1 MYTLDDVL
9 LLVSAIKAKSNGDK
23 LTTEQEEMLQR
34 SYDINFARRARKAKG
49 VNIVPP
55 IKDALISCGLDKMAE
70 WYERKDERTSSEVL
84 GYFLYNIVRDS
95 SVDIDTKKDLLLFKA
110 LLEKKNKPITLKE
123 LFVLAHQG
131 LYDDVT
137 IEEMFNNLEE
147 RDKFFERLNG
157 CVIEESICRMDIKGY
172 DPSDLGSIKVDMG
185 SVDNP
190 MLLVSG
196 LNLTSMPKLNNN
208 GDDEVC
214 FITISDLHL
223 DKGCY
228 ESDGTFK
235 ERRFEENIM
244 AFSAFKEALLR
255 DFAKRGQKIGGIV
268 FTGDFI
274 EGFTKGENKPH
285 FVPENRED
293 LLGQYIRFSS
303 RHPNFEISTKRDSD
317 PGFVAY
323 IAGNHDMT
331 VGKEMFDRFMHT
343 ISSDAMFLGAGQAR
357 IKVGEEFITFLHH
370 DSLDWGMPDYD
381 LTYQGRN
388 KKNRNVFQ
396 FDNFFMICEDHLK
409 TVSDKS
415 NYTLHQLFIDVGE
428 RLKKENP
435 ELYRFYQP
443 YITATEETPA
453 FFHRNM
459 YISGGVLH
467 HQSGD
472 DEYPKTM
479 KFHDFIKENPAF
491 VEEIIKNGGI
501 IPEYGRNDRYRSM
514 ITSLA
519 HFHEAIGS
527 KDARV
532 SFGVEEDGVK
542 IAPVAVSEDYR
553 TFSNGAHHFSVTL
566 YEAMMDKNHVTSIG
580 VIPIVA
586 SVKKVYVKGQAK
598 FETSLDYRM
607 GEEVENTSK
616 RH

>member
-9 LLVSAIKAKSNGDK
+9 LLVSAIKARSNGDK
-23 LTTEQEEMLQR
+23 LTDEQQEMLQR
-34 SYDINFARRARKAKG
+34 SYDINFTKRAKKAKG
-49 VNIVPP
+49 VDITPP
-55 IKDALISCGLDKMAE
+55 IKDGLISCGLDKMAE

-84 GYFLYNIVRDS
+84 GYFLYNIIRDNN
-95 SVDIDTKKDLLLFKA
+95 VDLDTKKELLLFKA
-110 LLEKKNKPITLKE
+110 LLQKKNKPITLKE

-131 LYDDVT
+131 LYDDAT

-157 CVIEESICRMDIKGY
+157 CVIEEAICRMDMKGY
-172 DPSDLGSIKVDMG
+172 NPSDLSSIQVDRGSI
-185 SVDNP
+185 DNP

-196 LNLTSMPKLNNN
+196 LNLTPMPKLNNN

-244 AFSAFKEALLR
+244 AFAAFKDELLR
-255 DFAKRGQKIGGIV
+255 DFKKRGQKIGGIV

-274 EGFTKGENKPH
+274 EGFTKGENKPR
-285 FVPENRED
+285 FVPRNRED
-293 LLGQYIRFSS
+293 LLGQYITFSS
-303 RHPNFEISTKRDSD
+303 RHPNFDIATRRDSD

-343 ISSDAMFLGAGQAR
+343 LSKDAMFLGAGQAR
-357 IKVGEEFITFLHH
+357 IKVGDEFITFLHH

-381 LTYQGRN
+381 LSYQGRN
-388 KKNRNVFQ
+388 TKNRNVFQ
-396 FDNFFMICEDHLK
+396 FDNFFKICEDHLK

-415 NYTLHQLFIDVGE
+415 SYTLHQLFIDVGE

-479 KFHDFIKENPAF
+479 KFHDFIKENPKFAQ
-491 VEEIIKNGGI
+491 EIIRNGGI
-501 IPEYGRNDRYRSM
+501 IPEYGRNDRYRPM

-519 HFHEAIGS
+519 HFHEEIGS
-527 KDARV
+527 KEERV
-532 SFGVEEDGVK
+532 SFGLEEDGVK
-542 IAPVAVSEDYR
+542 IAPVAVSEDHR

-586 SVKKVYVKGQAK
+586 TVKKVHVKGQAK
-598 FETSLDYRM
+598 FETKLDYRM

-616 RH
+616 KR